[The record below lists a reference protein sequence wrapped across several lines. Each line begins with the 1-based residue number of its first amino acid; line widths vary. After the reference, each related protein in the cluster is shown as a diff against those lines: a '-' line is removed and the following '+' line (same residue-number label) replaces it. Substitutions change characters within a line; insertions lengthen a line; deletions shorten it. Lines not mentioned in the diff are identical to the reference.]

1 MAIQD
6 IEKNPYSY
14 IIEPK
19 FDGISVEIIYKDG
32 YLHQAI
38 TRGDG
43 ITGDDITT
51 NVKTIQNL
59 PKKISTQDEL
69 HLRGEIMMP
78 RSVRKQINTQR
89 EKNDEM
95 PFANTRNAAA
105 GSIKLLD
112 SSEVA
117 KRGLICYIYDVV

>member
-1 MAIQD
+1 MTIVNGP
-6 IEKNPYSY
+6 ITYSY

-43 ITGDDITT
+43 ITGDDIT
-51 NVKTIQNL
+51 NNAKTIANL
-59 PKKISTQDEL
+59 PKKISTKDEL

-78 RSVRKQINTQR
+78 KSVWTKLNIQR
-89 EKNDEM
+89 EKNGET

-105 GSIKLLD
+105 
-112 SSEVA
+112 
-117 KRGLICYIYDVV
+117 